1 MAILALNL
9 ATLALASATDEARLP
24 RELAPLESFE
34 SLEAL
39 KALDAFHGSDAPAK
53 LIESSGFTTESS

>member
-1 MAILALNL
+1 MAISAFNL

-39 KALDAFHGSDAPAK
+39 KTFHGSDAPVK

>member
-1 MAILALNL
+1 MAISALNL

-34 SLEAL
+34 SLEA
-39 KALDAFHGSDAPAK
+39 FHGSDAPAK